1 VRPHPSVAPRHAG
14 ATSRDH
20 GSSRSFAD
28 VASDSLVPVSCNI
41 QTPTMRLFAVAAA
54 CPPEF
59 ESYSKRRCSPIS
71 FLRKLTVPLPLAR
84 KPSNFFFFIF
94 AQTYT
99 IRVSLA
105 LTDRTCGSYCRAHT
119 SFANTVQA
127 ASVPFA
133 YTSDDD
139 KASVLSSTKD
149 ANIRRQHG
157 CTLTRATVTTN
168 NKSRGGSRIT
178 NPTGFRRRR
187 SIDTSPRRKKQTPR
201 VDHRARPTARQVVR
215 SRGPD
220 AFFLSRPALFS
231 E

>member
-84 KPSNFFFFIF
+84 KPSNFFFFYF
-94 AQTYT
+94 CSDVYH
-99 IRVSLA
+99 
-105 LTDRTCGSYCRAHT
+105 TCFFGFNGS
-119 SFANTVQA
+119 NVWEL
-127 ASVPFA
+127 
-133 YTSDDD
+133 
-139 KASVLSSTKD
+139 LSS
-149 ANIRRQHG
+149 AHVLRQHCASCISPIRLHVGRRQG
-157 CTLTRATVTTN
+157 
-168 NKSRGGSRIT
+168 
-178 NPTGFRRRR
+178 
-187 SIDTSPRRKKQTPR
+187 
-201 VDHRARPTARQVVR
+201 
-215 SRGPD
+215 
-220 AFFLSRPALFS
+220 
-231 E
+231 